1 MAFSGRWRIQWGVA
15 HEYNACRPLLT
26 RRVVSRHRDLD
37 VFRHF
42 ESLDSL
48 VRDLAPDEPVYCLRP
63 QVIRDQARLFLDSFP
78 GRVLYAV
85 KSNPHEAVLAWLHE
99 AGIRDYD
106 TASPAEMAL
115 VSNNLSGAACY
126 FMHPVKSRTG
136 IARAYREFGIRHF
149 VVDHPDELVKIQ
161 DVLGKVDIVIVVR
174 LSTKNEDATFD
185 LSSKFGTTPEMAA
198 RLLDAAAS
206 FGYAA
211 GLCFHVGS
219 QCTSPQAFSDAFR
232 EVAKALE
239 ASAARIVCLDVG
251 GGFPAYYEDT
261 SPPPLESYMAAIR
274 EGAGLLQLDDCELM
288 CEPGRALVA
297 EGMSVLTRVQLRK
310 DRKIY
315 LNDGIY
321 GSFYT
326 MVIGLRFPARLV
338 RAGADP
344 GPHDTQFVAYGPTC
358 DGLDELPQ
366 RLLLPR
372 DVREGDWIEI
382 GCMGA
387 YTVSLR
393 TDFNGFYPDT
403 IVTVDKPFREPGW
416 QPAAPAVRGASF

>member
-1 MAFSGRWRIQWGVA
+1 
-15 HEYNACRPLLT
+15 
-26 RRVVSRHRDLD
+26 

-42 ESLDSL
+42 ESIDSL

-85 KSNPHEAVLAWLHE
+85 KSNPHEAVLEWLHG
-99 AGIRDYD
+99 AGIGDFD
-106 TASPAEMAL
+106 TASLAEMAL
-115 VSNNLSGAACY
+115 VSDKLSGAACY
-126 FMHPVKSRTG
+126 FMHPVKSRTA
-136 IARAYREFGIRHF
+136 IARAHREFGIRHF
-149 VVDHPDELVKIQ
+149 VVDHPDELAKIQ
-161 DVLGKVDIVIVVR
+161 GVLGTTDIVIVVR
-174 LSTKNEDATFD
+174 LSTKTEAAKFD
-185 LSSKFGTTPEMAA
+185 LSSKFGTTPEIAA
-198 RLLDAAAS
+198 RLLDAAATY
-206 FGYAA
+206 GYAT

-232 EVAKALE
+232 EVAKALK

-251 GGFPAYYEDT
+251 GGFPARYEDT

-274 EGAGLLQLDDCELM
+274 EGAGSLQLDDCELM

-310 DRKIY
+310 DQQIY

-321 GSFYT
+321 GSFYA
-326 MVIGLRFPARLV
+326 MVIGLRFPARLI

-344 GPHDTQFVAYGPTC
+344 GLHDTPFVAYGPTC

-366 RLLLPR
+366 RLMLPG
-372 DVREGDWIEI
+372 DAREGDWIEF

-403 IVTVDKPFREPGW
+403 LVTVDKPFRELGLP
-416 QPAAPAVRGASF
+416 PAAPQASAAS